1 MIQSFIAASER
12 WTAEIGNRI
21 RDQSGHGGLGCCI
34 RLDFEIH
41 LAFRAHLM
49 SLVKHKPFDGLDPRY
64 RGSLARSAWS
74 LCVGAGVSFGL
85 VPTWQELTRRVLN
98 EAFGATY
105 DEAGLEALVKE
116 TRWSLD
122 GLLQGA
128 ANKLAL
134 AGKPENAFG
143 ELLEAGLYEDLL
155 SQADSVGLKE
165 SLGDA
170 LNNPRWLKKDKILQL
185 THFFEKSHGG
195 STLVMLSR
203 SLAEAKE
210 AHKGP
215 QAVINFNAD
224 TLLFA
229 LLDLFLIRAHA
240 GKIGKWEH
248 PTYSFVR
255 TLRGIDGLP
264 AGGTPIFHC
273 HGAVAPSPS
282 GRLRKAK
289 RRDSR
294 EHLVFTEADYLSIA
308 GNVAT
313 WAQSLFLFHAQSSRL
328 LIVGHSLS
336 DPNIR
341 KWLAWSLSS
350 SLEEMAAVSTSTDI
364 TARHIWVARRPKDP
378 MQREI
383 QEISLLHL
391 GVRVCWIDDWEQIGG
406 VFENLLAL

>member
-1 MIQSFIAASER
+1 MP
-12 WTAEIGNRI
+12 
-21 RDQSGHGGLGCCI
+21 
-34 RLDFEIH
+34 
-41 LAFRAHLM
+41 
-49 SLVKHKPFDGLDPRY
+49 LVKHKPFDGLDARY
-64 RGSLARSAWS
+64 RGNLATSAWS

-98 EAFGATY
+98 EAFGTTY
-105 DEAGLEALVKE
+105 DDTAFEGLIKS

-122 GLLQGA
+122 ALLQGA
-128 ANKLAL
+128 ANKLVL
-134 AGKPENAFG
+134 LGRPDESFG
-143 ELLEAGLYEDLL
+143 EILEAGLYSDLL
-155 SQADSVGLKE
+155 EQANTAGLKNCL
-165 SLGDA
+165 SDA
-170 LNNPRWLKKDKILQL
+170 LNNPRWLRKDEVVRL
-185 THFFEKSHGG
+185 TDYFERTYGG
-195 STLVMLSR
+195 STLVNLSR
-203 SLAEAKE
+203 SLAESKE
-210 AHKGP
+210 ARKGP
-215 QAVINFNAD
+215 MAIINFNAD

-248 PTYSFVR
+248 PSFSFVR

-264 AGGTPIFHC
+264 SEATPIFHC

-282 GRLRKAK
+282 GRLKKAK

-350 SLEEMAAVSTSTDI
+350 SLEEMASVSSAKEF
-364 TARHIWVARRPKDP
+364 TARHIWLARRPKDV
-378 MQREI
+378 MQRQI

-391 GVRVCWIDDWEQIGG
+391 GVRVCWVDDWEQIGG

>member
-1 MIQSFIAASER
+1 MP
-12 WTAEIGNRI
+12 
-21 RDQSGHGGLGCCI
+21 
-34 RLDFEIH
+34 
-41 LAFRAHLM
+41 
-49 SLVKHKPFDGLDPRY
+49 LVKHKPFDGLDARY
-64 RGSLARSAWS
+64 RGNLSTSAWS
-74 LCVGAGVSFGL
+74 LCVGAGVSVGL
-85 VPTWQELTRRVLN
+85 VPTWQELTRRVVN
-98 EAFGATY
+98 EAFGTTY
-105 DEAGLEALVKE
+105 DNAGFDELVKA

-122 GLLQGA
+122 ALLQGA

-134 AGKPENAFG
+134 LGKPEAVFG
-143 ELLEAGLYEDLL
+143 ELLEAGLYSDLL
-155 SQADSVGLKE
+155 RQAKSAGLEKCL
-165 SLGDA
+165 SDA
-170 LNNPRWLKKDKILQL
+170 LNNPRWLKKDEILHL
-185 THFFEKSHGG
+185 TDFFENTYGG
-195 STLVMLSR
+195 STLVNLSR

-210 AHKGP
+210 ARKGP
-215 QAVINFNAD
+215 QAIINFNAD

-240 GKIGKWEH
+240 TKIGKWEH
-248 PTYSFVR
+248 PTFSFVR

-264 AGGTPIFHC
+264 SGATPIFHC

-282 GRLRKAK
+282 GRLKKAK

-350 SLEEMAAVSTSTDI
+350 SLEEMTAVSTAKEF
-364 TARHIWVARRPKDP
+364 TARHIWVARRPNEAA
-378 MQREI
+378 QREI
-383 QEISLLHL
+383 QEVSLLHL
-391 GVRVCWIDDWEQIGG
+391 GVRVCWVDDWGQIGG
-406 VFENLLAL
+406 VFDNLLAL

>member
-1 MIQSFIAASER
+1 MP
-12 WTAEIGNRI
+12 
-21 RDQSGHGGLGCCI
+21 
-34 RLDFEIH
+34 
-41 LAFRAHLM
+41 
-49 SLVKHKPFDGLDPRY
+49 LVKHKPFDGLDVRY
-64 RGSLARSAWS
+64 RGNLATSAWS

-85 VPTWQELTRRVLN
+85 VPTWQELTRRAVN
-98 EAFGATY
+98 DAFGTAY
-105 DEAGLEALVKE
+105 DDAGFEQLVKS

-122 GLLQGA
+122 AFLQGA

-134 AGKPENAFG
+134 AGRPDDAFG
-143 ELLEAGLYEDLL
+143 EILEVGLYSDLLGQANSAGLKKCL
-155 SQADSVGLKE
+155 S
-165 SLGDA
+165 DA
-170 LNNPRWLKKDKILQL
+170 LNNPRWLKKDEILQL
-185 THFFEKSHGG
+185 TDFFEKTHGN
-195 STLVMLSR
+195 STLVNLSR
-203 SLAEAKE
+203 SLAGAKE
-210 AHKGP
+210 ARKGP
-215 QAVINFNAD
+215 QAIINFNAD

-240 GKIGKWEH
+240 AKIGKWEH
-248 PTYSFVR
+248 PSFSFVR

-264 AGGTPIFHC
+264 SEATPIFHC

-282 GRLRKAK
+282 GRLKKAK

-294 EHLVFTEADYLSIA
+294 EHLVFTEADYLNIA

-350 SLEEMAAVSTSTDI
+350 SLEEMEAVSSAKEF
-364 TARHIWVARRPKDP
+364 TARHIWVARRPKDAA
-378 MQREI
+378 QREI

-391 GVRVCWIDDWEQIGG
+391 GVRVCWVDDWGRIGD

>member
-1 MIQSFIAASER
+1 MP
-12 WTAEIGNRI
+12 
-21 RDQSGHGGLGCCI
+21 
-34 RLDFEIH
+34 
-41 LAFRAHLM
+41 
-49 SLVKHKPFDGLDPRY
+49 LVKHKPFDGLDARY
-64 RGSLARSAWS
+64 RGNLATSAWS

-85 VPTWQELTRRVLN
+85 VPTWQELTRRVVN
-98 EAFGATY
+98 EAFGAAY
-105 DEAGLEALVKE
+105 DETAFEDLVKS

-122 GLLQGA
+122 ALLQGA

-134 AGKPENAFG
+134 AGRPEDAFG
-143 ELLEAGLYEDLL
+143 ELLEAGLYSDLL
-155 SQADSVGLKE
+155 NLANTAGLKKCL
-165 SLGDA
+165 SDA
-170 LNNPRWLKKDKILQL
+170 LNNPRWLKKDEVLNL
-185 THFFEKSHGG
+185 TDYFEKAHGD
-195 STLVMLSR
+195 STLVNLSR

-210 AHKGP
+210 ARKGP
-215 QAVINFNAD
+215 QAIINFNAD

-229 LLDLFLIRAHA
+229 LLDLFLMRAHA
-240 GKIGKWEH
+240 AKIGKWEH
-248 PTYSFVR
+248 PSFSFVR

-264 AGGTPIFHC
+264 TGATPIFHC

-282 GRLRKAK
+282 GRLKKAK

-350 SLEEMAAVSTSTDI
+350 SLEEMAAVSSAKEF
-364 TARHIWVARRPKDP
+364 TARHIWVARRPKDAA
-378 MQREI
+378 QRYI
-383 QEISLLHL
+383 QEVSLLHL
-391 GVRVCWIDDWEQIGG
+391 GVRVCWIDYWGQIGG
-406 VFENLLAL
+406 VFDNLLAL

>member
-1 MIQSFIAASER
+1 MP
-12 WTAEIGNRI
+12 
-21 RDQSGHGGLGCCI
+21 
-34 RLDFEIH
+34 
-41 LAFRAHLM
+41 
-49 SLVKHKPFDGLDPRY
+49 LVKHKPFDGLDARS
-64 RGSLARSAWS
+64 RGNLSTSAWS

-85 VPTWQELTRRVLN
+85 VPTWQELTRRVVN
-98 EAFGATY
+98 EAFSTAY
-105 DEAGLEALVKE
+105 DDAGFEDLVKA

-122 GLLQGA
+122 ALLQGA

-134 AGKPENAFG
+134 VGKPKETFG
-143 ELLEAGLYEDLL
+143 ELLESALYSDLLTQADAAGLKKCL
-155 SQADSVGLKE
+155 S
-165 SLGDA
+165 DA
-170 LNNPRWLKKDKILQL
+170 LNNPRWLRKEEILEL
-185 THFFEKSHGG
+185 TDFFENSHGG
-195 STLVMLSR
+195 STLVNLSR

-210 AHKGP
+210 TRKGP
-215 QAVINFNAD
+215 QAIINFNAD

-240 GKIGKWEH
+240 AKIGKWEH
-248 PTYSFVR
+248 PSFAFVR

-264 AGGTPIFHC
+264 AGATPIFHC
-273 HGAVAPSPS
+273 HGAISPSPS
-282 GRLRKAK
+282 GRLKKAK

-350 SLEEMAAVSTSTDI
+350 SVEEMAAVSTASEF
-364 TARHIWVARRPKDP
+364 TARHIWVAKRPKEAD
-378 MQREI
+378 QRQI

-391 GVRVCWIDDWEQIGG
+391 GVRVCWLDDWEQIGG
-406 VFENLLAL
+406 VFDNLLAL

>member
-1 MIQSFIAASER
+1 
-12 WTAEIGNRI
+12 
-21 RDQSGHGGLGCCI
+21 
-34 RLDFEIH
+34 
-41 LAFRAHLM
+41 M
-49 SLVKHKPFDGLDPRY
+49 SLVKHKAFDGLDVRY
-64 RGSLARSAWS
+64 RGNLSTSAWS

-85 VPTWQELTRRVLN
+85 VPTWQELTRRVVN
-98 EAFGATY
+98 EAFEATY
-105 DEAGLEALVKE
+105 DEPGFEALVKS

-122 GLLQGA
+122 ALLQGA
-128 ANKLAL
+128 ANNLAL
-134 AGKPENAFG
+134 SGKAADVFG
-143 ELLEAGLYEDLL
+143 NILEVGLYSDLL
-155 SQADSVGLKE
+155 VQADSEGLKQC
-165 SLGDA
+165 LCDA
-170 LNNPRWLKKDKILQL
+170 LNNPRWLRKDEILHL
-185 THFFEKSHGG
+185 TDFFEKAHGG
-195 STLVMLSR
+195 STLVNLSR

-210 AHKGP
+210 ARKGP
-215 QAVINFNAD
+215 QAIINFNAD

-240 GKIGKWEH
+240 GRIGKWEH
-248 PTYSFVR
+248 PSFSFVR

-264 AGGTPIFHC
+264 SDATPIFHC

-282 GRLRKAK
+282 GRLKKAK

-350 SLEEMAAVSTSTDI
+350 SIEEMTAVSSAKEF
-364 TARHIWVARRPKDP
+364 TARHIWVARRPKDAAH
-378 MQREI
+378 RHI
-383 QEISLLHL
+383 QEVSLLHL
-391 GVRVCWIDDWEQIGG
+391 GVRVCWVDDWGQIGG

>member
-1 MIQSFIAASER
+1 MP
-12 WTAEIGNRI
+12 
-21 RDQSGHGGLGCCI
+21 
-34 RLDFEIH
+34 
-41 LAFRAHLM
+41 
-49 SLVKHKPFDGLDPRY
+49 LVKHKPFDGLDARY
-64 RGSLARSAWS
+64 RGNLATSAWS

-85 VPTWQELTRRVLN
+85 IPTWQELTRRVVN
-98 EAFGATY
+98 EAFGTTFDGASF
-105 DEAGLEALVKE
+105 EALVKE

-122 GLLQGA
+122 ALLQGA

-134 AGKPENAFG
+134 AGKSEDAFG

-155 SQADSVGLKE
+155 SQANSVGLKRC
-165 SLGDA
+165 LADA
-170 LNNPRWLKKDKILQL
+170 LNNPRWLRKDEVLQL
-185 THFFEKSHGG
+185 TDFFEKTHGD
-195 STLVMLSR
+195 STLVSLSR

-210 AHKGP
+210 AHKAP
-215 QAVINFNAD
+215 QAIINFNAD

-229 LLDLFLIRAHA
+229 LLDLFLMRAHA
-240 GKIGKWEH
+240 GKIGKWEY
-248 PTYSFVR
+248 PPYSFVR

-264 AGGTPIFHC
+264 SGATPIFHC

-282 GRLRKAK
+282 GRLKKAK

-350 SLEEMAAVSTSTDI
+350 SLEEMVAVSTAKEF
-364 TARHIWVARRPKDP
+364 TARHVWVARRPKDAA
-378 MQREI
+378 QRQI
-383 QEISLLHL
+383 QEVALLHL
-391 GVRVCWIDDWEQIGG
+391 GVRVCWVDNWGQIGG

>member
-1 MIQSFIAASER
+1 MPQ
-12 WTAEIGNRI
+12 
-21 RDQSGHGGLGCCI
+21 
-34 RLDFEIH
+34 
-41 LAFRAHLM
+41 
-49 SLVKHKPFDGLDPRY
+49 VKHKPFDGLDKRY
-64 RGSLARSAWS
+64 RGNLSTSAWS
-74 LCVGAGVSFGL
+74 LCVGAGVSVGL
-85 VPTWQELTRRVLN
+85 VPTWQELTRRVVN
-98 EAFGATY
+98 QAFGTTY
-105 DEAGLEALVKE
+105 DDAGFEKMVKS

-122 GLLQGA
+122 ALLQGA
-128 ANKLAL
+128 ANKLTL
-134 AGKPENAFG
+134 LGKAETVFG
-143 ELLEAGLYEDLL
+143 ELLEEGLYSDLFNQVRSSGLEKCL
-155 SQADSVGLKE
+155 S
-165 SLGDA
+165 DA
-170 LNNPRWLKKDKILQL
+170 LNNPRWLRKDEILKI
-185 THFFEKSHGG
+185 TDFFEKAHGG
-195 STLVMLSR
+195 STLVSISR

-210 AHKGP
+210 ARKGP
-215 QAVINFNAD
+215 QAIINFNAD

-240 GKIGKWEH
+240 AKVGKWEH
-248 PTYSFVR
+248 PTFSFAR

-264 AGGTPIFHC
+264 PDATPIFHC

-328 LIVGHSLS
+328 LIIGHSLS

-350 SLEEMAAVSTSTDI
+350 SLEEMSAVSTAKEF
-364 TARHIWVARRPKDP
+364 TARHIWVARRPSEAA
-378 MQREI
+378 QREI
-383 QEISLLHL
+383 QEVSLLHL
-391 GVRVCWIDDWEQIGG
+391 GVRVCWVDDWSQVGG